1 MAPSKKPQTQSDVEA
16 TQRRGP
22 WSSYEDYLLM
32 SQVRTGGACNW
43 VGISRYVGT
52 RSAKQCRERYHQS
65 LNPSL
70 NHAPITR
77 AEGELIIDWVAKSG
91 PQWAEIARHLKGR
104 SDNAVK
110 NWYNGVQNRNK
121 RRDSSLALQHQ
132 TASQQDDAHQ
142 ASSPMMN
149 FAHPFPSVGCPS
161 LPRRS
166 VCAHS
171 QTDGRSRHLLSP
183 CASDHG
189 EHDGYTNYTTSPAAQ
204 RPRSLS
210 IYYSRESLNLPPLL
224 DEAEKFWQNQWL
236 PGVNDSVYDL
246 GRFGSY
252 HKVQPPP
259 IRGYPTCGYPTRRSP
274 IRRSPFCRSA
284 QLLTAPNSPLAHESQ
299 CDLQTPRSVNWGQQS
314 PEVKKKKCHKMDLSE
329 LLT

>member
-1 MAPSKKPQTQSDVEA
+1 MAPSKQPQHKTRSSVEIA
-16 TQRRGP
+16 HRRGP

-70 NHAPITR
+70 NHAPITTR
-77 AEGELIIDWVAKSG
+77 EGQKILDWVAKSG

-110 NWYNGVQNRNK
+110 NWYNGVQNREK
-121 RRDSSLALQHQ
+121 RRESSLALQHQ
-132 TASQQDDAHQ
+132 TTSQQYDAHQ
-142 ASSPMMN
+142 ASSPTAN
-149 FAHPFPSVGCPS
+149 FAHPLPSVGYPS

-189 EHDGYTNYTTSPAAQ
+189 EYDYDGYANYTTSPAAQ
-204 RPRSLS
+204 RPRSLG
-210 IYYSRESLNLPPLL
+210 IRYSRESLHLPPLL
-224 DEAEKFWQNQWL
+224 DEAEKPWQNQWL
-236 PGVNDSVYDL
+236 PGVNDSVHDL
-246 GRFGSY
+246 GRVGY
-252 HKVQPPP
+252 YQPP
-259 IRGYPTCGYPTRRSP
+259 IRGYPTRCSG
-274 IRRSPFCRSA
+274 SA
-284 QLLTAPNSPLAHESQ
+284 QLLTAPNSPLAHAGQ
-299 CDLQTPRSVNWGQQS
+299 CDFQTPRSVTWGSQS
-314 PEVKKKKCHKMDLSE
+314 PEVKQRECHKME
-329 LLT
+329 LRL